1 MKRFQYTARV
11 GDRFVTA
18 EIEAVDVRAA
28 RGEMH
33 RNGLLPI
40 TLEEISPVKIAFVR
54 FQENI
59 KTIIKD
65 QQSKQQEAGDRGSI
79 LKDAQKAIRKAFEN
93 RKAAAI
99 AYKAIDP
106 ETGDWL
112 LFLFDSYGFP
122 PLQPAR
128 GRWEG
133 NRLVLEKT
141 TPRGVGRTV
150 FEIGPDRFTY
160 SVASSA
166 HGAATFTPVMD
177 GVYRRS

>member
-1 MKRFQYTARV
+1 MPDSSKSSSRLHFDALEGQWSGHETIYPSPWGPGGPAEGKWRIARDGSGLHLVFDYTER
-11 GDRFVTA
+11 
-18 EIEAVDVRAA
+18 RAD
-28 RGEMH
+28 G
-33 RNGLLPI
+33 
-40 TLEEISPVKIAFVR
+40 TSF
-54 FQENI
+54 
-59 KTIIKD
+59 
-65 QQSKQQEAGDRGSI
+65 
-79 LKDAQKAIRKAFEN
+79 DAHSVA
-93 RKAAAI
+93 
-99 AYKAIDP
+99 AIDP

-150 FEIGPDRFTY
+150 FEIGPDRFSY